1 MKNLNIEE
9 IISSKNINSNDII
22 NSTVD
27 ISNNSILFI
36 NNQSLQKLD
45 KLIREALDIG
55 VKAIVTKEDSS
66 ISNDKIIKVKNY
78 DEIFNDV
85 LKKICPNYKNKNYY
99 GITGT
104 NGKTTTGFYLNQL
117 INSKSLFIGTTET
130 ALLKKITNEEHL
142 TTPKLFNIVKLLG
155 LKENNKTNDVVIEIS
170 SHALE
175 QDRLKG
181 LKFKVSGFTNL
192 SQDHFDY
199 HKNIQ
204 NYFNSKLKLFK
215 SDISE
220 KFVYVDSEWG
230 NKIKSLTTIP
240 SFSIGMNKKNNLY
253 IKNVIT
259 RKENYDLNFEIEGKN
274 IDISVPLS
282 GPESH
287 LNYLLALSMAYFSE
301 LNNLDSIIEASLRLK
316 NPEGRYEV
324 IKYINNNEIIVDF
337 AHTPESITQVINFV
351 KNKYSKVIVILGAG
365 GNRDKEK
372 RYLMGKAANSADKII
387 ITNDNPR
394 YEDEE
399 EIARNI
405 LSGIELNKDIEI
417 ILNRKEAII
426 EGINNLEEDSVLLIL
441 GKGHEKIQEFKDSSV
456 EFSDQKI
463 VKDYI
468 KEKIWLE

>member
-1 MKNLNIEE
+1 MKTINIEE
-9 IISSKNINSNDII
+9 IISSRNINSHEII

-27 ISNNSILFI
+27 ISKNSILFL
-36 NNQSLQKLD
+36 NNQSLEKLD
-45 KLIREALDIG
+45 KLIKEALDSG
-55 VKAIVTKEDSS
+55 VKAIVTKEGCTV
-66 ISNDKIIKVKNY
+66 SNDKIIKVKNY
-78 DEIFNDV
+78 DEIFKDV
-85 LKKICPNYKNKNYY
+85 LQKICPNYENKNFY

-104 NGKTTTGFYLNQL
+104 NGKTTTGYYLNQL
-117 INSKSLFIGTTET
+117 ISTKSLFIGTTE
-130 ALLKKITNEEHL
+130 ADLLKKITNEEHL
-142 TTPKLFNIVKLLG
+142 TTPKLFNIIKLLG

-175 QDRLKG
+175 QERLKG

-199 HKNIQ
+199 HKNIE
-204 NYFNSKLKLFK
+204 NYFNSKLKLFN

-220 KFVYVDSEWG
+220 KFVYIDSEWG
-230 NKIKSLTTIP
+230 NKVKSLTTIP

-253 IKNVIT
+253 IKNIIV
-259 RKENYDLNFEIEGKN
+259 RKENYDISFEIEGKKY
-274 IDISVPLS
+274 DISVPLS

-301 LNNLDSIIEASLRLK
+301 LNNLDSIIDASFKLK
-316 NPEGRYEV
+316 NPEGRYEI
-324 IKYINNNEIIVDF
+324 IKYLKNNEIIVDF
-337 AHTPESITQVINFV
+337 AHTPESITQVIKFV

-372 RYLMGKAANSADKII
+372 RSLMGKAANLADKII

-399 EIARNI
+399 EIAKNI
-405 LSGIELNKDIEI
+405 LSGIELNKDTEI

-426 EGINNLEEDSVLLIL
+426 EGLNNLDKDSVLLIL
-441 GKGHEKIQEFKDSSV
+441 GKGHEKIQEFKNSSV
-456 EFSDQKI
+456 EFSDKKI
-463 VKDYI
+463 VNDYI
-468 KEKIWLE
+468 KEKI

>member
-1 MKNLNIEE
+1 MKTLNIEE
-9 IISSKNINSNDII
+9 IISSRNINSHEII

-27 ISNNSILFI
+27 ISKNSILFI
-36 NNQSLQKLD
+36 NNQSLEKLD
-45 KLIREALDIG
+45 KLIKEALDSD
-55 VKAIVTKEDSS
+55 VKAIVTKEDSTV
-66 ISNDKIIKVKNY
+66 SNDKIIKVKNY
-78 DEIFNDV
+78 DEIFKE
-85 LKKICPNYKNKNYY
+85 LLQKICPSYENKNFY

-117 INSKSLFIGTTET
+117 ISSKSLFIGTTE
-130 ALLKKITNEEHL
+130 ADLLKKITNEEHL
-142 TTPKLFNIVKLLG
+142 TTPKLFNIIKLLG

-175 QDRLKG
+175 QERLKG

-199 HKNIQ
+199 HKNIE
-204 NYFNSKLKLFK
+204 NYFNSKLKLFN

-220 KFVYVDSEWG
+220 KFVYIDSEWG
-230 NKIKSLTTIP
+230 NKVKSLTTIP
-240 SFSIGMNKKNNLY
+240 SFSIGINKKNNLY
-253 IKNVIT
+253 IKNIIV
-259 RKENYDLNFEIEGKN
+259 RKENYDISFEIEGKKY
-274 IDISVPLS
+274 DISVPLS

-301 LNNLDSIIEASLRLK
+301 LNNLDSIIEASLKLK
-316 NPEGRYEV
+316 NPEGRYEI
-324 IKYINNNEIIVDF
+324 IKYIKNNEIIVDF
-337 AHTPESITQVINFV
+337 AHTPESITQVIKFV

-372 RYLMGKAANSADKII
+372 RSLMGKAANLADKII

-399 EIARNI
+399 EIAKNI
-405 LSGIELNKDIEI
+405 LSGIELNKDAEI

-441 GKGHEKIQEFKDSSV
+441 GKGHEKIQEFKNSSV
-456 EFSDQKI
+456 EFSDKKI
-463 VKDYI
+463 VNDYI
-468 KEKIWLE
+468 KEKI

>member
-1 MKNLNIEE
+1 MKTLNIEE
-9 IISSKNINSNDII
+9 IISSRNINSHEII

-27 ISNNSILFI
+27 ISKNSILFI
-36 NNQSLQKLD
+36 NNQSLEKLD
-45 KLIREALDIG
+45 KLIKEALDSD
-55 VKAIVTKEDSS
+55 VKAIVTNEDCTV
-66 ISNDKIIKVKNY
+66 SNDKIIKVKNY
-78 DEIFNDV
+78 DEIFKDV
-85 LKKICPNYKNKNYY
+85 LQKICPNYENKNYY

-117 INSKSLFIGTTET
+117 ITSKSLFIGTTE
-130 ALLKKITNEEHL
+130 ADLLKKITNEEHL
-142 TTPKLFNIVKLLG
+142 TTPKLFNIIKLLG

-175 QDRLKG
+175 QERLKG

-199 HKNIQ
+199 HKNIE
-204 NYFNSKLKLFK
+204 NYFNSKLKLFN

-220 KFVYVDSEWG
+220 KFVYIDSEWG
-230 NKIKSLTTIP
+230 NKVKSLTTIP

-253 IKNVIT
+253 IKNIIA
-259 RKENYDLNFEIEGKN
+259 RKENYDISFEIEGRKY
-274 IDISVPLS
+274 DISVPLS

-301 LNNLDSIIEASLRLK
+301 LNNLDSIIEASLKLK
-316 NPEGRYEV
+316 NPEGRYEI
-324 IKYINNNEIIVDF
+324 IKYIKNNEIIVDF
-337 AHTPESITQVINFV
+337 AHTPESITQVIKFV

-372 RYLMGKAANSADKII
+372 RSLMGRAANLADKII

-399 EIARNI
+399 EIAKNI
-405 LSGIELNKDIEI
+405 LSGIELNKDTEI

-426 EGINNLEEDSVLLIL
+426 EGINNLDKDSVLLIL
-441 GKGHEKIQEFKDSSV
+441 GKGHEKIQEFKNSSV
-456 EFSDQKI
+456 EFSDKKI
-463 VKDYI
+463 VNDYI
-468 KEKIWLE
+468 KEKI

>member
-1 MKNLNIEE
+1 MKTLNIEE
-9 IISSKNINSNDII
+9 IISSRNINSHEII

-27 ISNNSILFI
+27 ISKNSILFI
-36 NNQSLQKLD
+36 NNQSLEKLD
-45 KLIREALDIG
+45 KLIKEALDSD
-55 VKAIVTKEDSS
+55 VKAIVTNEDCTV
-66 ISNDKIIKVKNY
+66 SNDKIIKVKNY
-78 DEIFNDV
+78 DEIFKDV
-85 LKKICPNYKNKNYY
+85 LQKICPNYENKNFY

-117 INSKSLFIGTTET
+117 ITSKSLFIGTTE
-130 ALLKKITNEEHL
+130 ADLLKKITNEEHL
-142 TTPKLFNIVKLLG
+142 TTPKLFNIIKLLG

-175 QDRLKG
+175 QERLKG

-199 HKNIQ
+199 HKNIE
-204 NYFNSKLKLFK
+204 NYFNSKLKLFN

-220 KFVYVDSEWG
+220 KFVYIDSEWG

-240 SFSIGMNKKNNLY
+240 SFSIGINKKNNLY
-253 IKNVIT
+253 IKNIIV
-259 RKENYDLNFEIEGKN
+259 RKENYDISFEIEGRKY
-274 IDISVPLS
+274 DISVPLS

-301 LNNLDSIIEASLRLK
+301 LNNLDSIIEASLKLK
-316 NPEGRYEV
+316 NPEGRYEI
-324 IKYINNNEIIVDF
+324 IKYIKNNDIIVDF
-337 AHTPESITQVINFV
+337 AHTPESITQVIKFV

-372 RYLMGKAANSADKII
+372 RSLMGKAANLADKII

-399 EIARNI
+399 EIAKNI
-405 LSGIELNKDIEI
+405 LSGIELNKDTEI

-441 GKGHEKIQEFKDSSV
+441 GKGHEKIQEFKNSSV
-456 EFSDQKI
+456 EFSDKKI
-463 VKDYI
+463 VNDYI
-468 KEKIWLE
+468 KEKI

>member
-1 MKNLNIEE
+1 MKTLNIEE
-9 IISSKNINSNDII
+9 IISSRNINSHEII

-27 ISNNSILFI
+27 ISKNSILFI
-36 NNQSLQKLD
+36 NNQSLEKLD
-45 KLIREALDIG
+45 KLIKEALDSD
-55 VKAIVTKEDSS
+55 VKAIVTNEDCTV
-66 ISNDKIIKVKNY
+66 SNDKIIKVKNY
-78 DEIFNDV
+78 DEIFKDV
-85 LKKICPNYKNKNYY
+85 LQKICPNYENKNFY

-117 INSKSLFIGTTET
+117 ITSKSLFIGTTE
-130 ALLKKITNEEHL
+130 ADLLKKITNEEHL
-142 TTPKLFNIVKLLG
+142 TTPKLFNIIKLLG

-175 QDRLKG
+175 QERLKG

-199 HKNIQ
+199 HKNIE
-204 NYFNSKLKLFK
+204 NYFNSKLKLFN

-220 KFVYVDSEWG
+220 KFVYIDSEWG

-240 SFSIGMNKKNNLY
+240 SFSIGINKKNNLY
-253 IKNVIT
+253 IKNIIV
-259 RKENYDLNFEIEGKN
+259 RKENYDISFEIEGRKY
-274 IDISVPLS
+274 DISVPLS

-301 LNNLDSIIEASLRLK
+301 LNNLDSIIEASLKLK
-316 NPEGRYEV
+316 NPEGRYEI
-324 IKYINNNEIIVDF
+324 IKYIKNNEIIVDF
-337 AHTPESITQVINFV
+337 AHTPESITQVIKFV

-372 RYLMGKAANSADKII
+372 RSLMGKAANLADKII

-399 EIARNI
+399 EIAKNI
-405 LSGIELNKDIEI
+405 LSGIELNKDTEI

-441 GKGHEKIQEFKDSSV
+441 GKGHEKIQEFKNSSV
-456 EFSDQKI
+456 EFSDKKI

-468 KEKIWLE
+468 KEKI

>member
-1 MKNLNIEE
+1 MKTINIEE
-9 IISSKNINSNDII
+9 IISSRNINSHEII

-27 ISNNSILFI
+27 ISKNSILFI
-36 NNQSLQKLD
+36 NNQSLEKLD
-45 KLIREALDIG
+45 KLIKEALDSG
-55 VKAIVTKEDSS
+55 VKAIVTKEGCTV
-66 ISNDKIIKVKNY
+66 SNDKIIKVKNY
-78 DEIFNDV
+78 DEIFMDV
-85 LKKICPNYKNKNYY
+85 LQKICPNYENKNFY

-104 NGKTTTGFYLNQL
+104 NGKTTTGYYLNQL
-117 INSKSLFIGTTET
+117 ISSKSLFIGTTEGD
-130 ALLKKITNEEHL
+130 LLKNITNEEHL
-142 TTPKLFNIVKLLG
+142 TTPKLFNIIKLLG

-175 QDRLKG
+175 QERLKG

-199 HKNIQ
+199 HKNIE
-204 NYFNSKLKLFK
+204 NYFNSKLKLFN

-220 KFVYVDSEWG
+220 KFVYIDSEWG
-230 NKIKSLTTIP
+230 NKVKSLTTIP

-253 IKNVIT
+253 IKNIIV
-259 RKENYDLNFEIEGKN
+259 RKENYDISFEIEGKKY
-274 IDISVPLS
+274 DISVPLS

-301 LNNLDSIIEASLRLK
+301 LNNLDSLIDASFKLK
-316 NPEGRYEV
+316 NPEGRYEI
-324 IKYINNNEIIVDF
+324 IKYLKNNEIIVDF
-337 AHTPESITQVINFV
+337 AHTPESITQVIKFV

-372 RYLMGKAANSADKII
+372 RSLMGKAANLADKII

-399 EIARNI
+399 EIAKNI
-405 LSGIELNKDIEI
+405 LSGIELNKDTEI

-441 GKGHEKIQEFKDSSV
+441 GKGHEKIQEFKNSSV
-456 EFSDQKI
+456 EFSDKKI
-463 VKDYI
+463 VNDYI
-468 KEKIWLE
+468 KEKI

>member
-1 MKNLNIEE
+1 MKTLNIEE
-9 IISSKNINSNDII
+9 IISSRNINSNEII

-27 ISNNSILFI
+27 ISKNSILFI
-36 NNQSLQKLD
+36 NNQSLEKLD
-45 KLIREALDIG
+45 KLIREALEMD
-55 VKAIVTKEDSS
+55 VKAIVTKEDCTV
-66 ISNDKIIKVKNY
+66 SNDKIIKVKNY
-78 DEIFNDV
+78 DEIFKNV
-85 LKKICPNYKNKNYY
+85 LQKICPNYEKRNFY

-117 INSKSLFIGTTET
+117 ISSKSLFVGTTEA

-142 TTPKLFNIVKLLG
+142 TTPKLFNIIKLLG
-155 LKENNKTNDVVIEIS
+155 LKENNEINDVVIEIS

-175 QDRLKG
+175 QERLKG
-181 LKFKVSGFTNL
+181 IKFKVSGFTNL

-199 HKNIQ
+199 HKNIE
-204 NYFNSKLKLFK
+204 NYFNSKLKLFR
-215 SDISE
+215 SEISE
-220 KFVYVDSEWG
+220 KFVYIDSEWG
-230 NKIKSLTTIP
+230 SKIKSLTTIP
-240 SFSIGMNKKNNLY
+240 SFSIGINKKNNLY
-253 IKNVIT
+253 IKNVIVT
-259 RKENYDLNFEIEGKN
+259 KEKYDINFEIEGSN
-274 IDISVPLS
+274 YDVSVPLS

-301 LNNLDSIIEASLRLK
+301 LNDLDSILEASSKLI
-316 NPEGRYEV
+316 NPVGRYEV

-351 KNKYSKVIVILGAG
+351 KNKYSKVIVIFGAG

-372 RYLMGKAANSADKII
+372 RPLMGKAVNLADKII

-399 EIARNI
+399 EIAKNI
-405 LSGIELNKDIEI
+405 LSGIELNKETQV

-426 EGINNLEEDSVLLIL
+426 EGINNLEKDSVLLIL

-463 VKDYI
+463 VKEYI
-468 KEKIWLE
+468 KEKL

>member
-1 MKNLNIEE
+1 MKTINIEE
-9 IISSKNINSNDII
+9 IISSRNINSHEII

-27 ISNNSILFI
+27 ISKNSILFI
-36 NNQSLQKLD
+36 NNQSLEKLD
-45 KLIREALDIG
+45 KLIKEALDSG
-55 VKAIVTKEDSS
+55 VKAIVTKEGCTV
-66 ISNDKIIKVKNY
+66 SNDKIIKVKNY
-78 DEIFNDV
+78 DEIFMDV
-85 LKKICPNYKNKNYY
+85 LQKICPNYENKNFY

-104 NGKTTTGFYLNQL
+104 NGKTTTGYYLNQL
-117 INSKSLFIGTTET
+117 ISSKSLFIGTTEGD
-130 ALLKKITNEEHL
+130 LLKNITNEEHL
-142 TTPKLFNIVKLLG
+142 TTPKLFNIIKLLG

-175 QDRLKG
+175 QERLKG

-199 HKNIQ
+199 HKNIE
-204 NYFNSKLKLFK
+204 NYFNSKLKLFN

-220 KFVYVDSEWG
+220 KFVYIDSEWG
-230 NKIKSLTTIP
+230 NKVKSLTTIP

-253 IKNVIT
+253 IKNIII
-259 RKENYDLNFEIEGKN
+259 RKENYDISFEIEGKKY
-274 IDISVPLS
+274 DISVPLS

-301 LNNLDSIIEASLRLK
+301 LNNLDSLIDASFKLK
-316 NPEGRYEV
+316 NPEGRYEI
-324 IKYINNNEIIVDF
+324 IKYLKNNEIIVDY
-337 AHTPESITQVINFV
+337 AHTPESITQVIKFV

-372 RYLMGKAANSADKII
+372 RSLMGKAANLADKII

-399 EIARNI
+399 EIAKNI
-405 LSGIELNKDIEI
+405 LSGIELNKDTEI

-441 GKGHEKIQEFKDSSV
+441 GKGHEKIQEFKNSSV
-456 EFSDQKI
+456 EFSDKKI
-463 VKDYI
+463 VNDYI
-468 KEKIWLE
+468 KEKI

>member
-1 MKNLNIEE
+1 MKTINIEE
-9 IISSKNINSNDII
+9 IISSRNINSHEII

-27 ISNNSILFI
+27 ISKNSILFI
-36 NNQSLQKLD
+36 NNQSLEKLD
-45 KLIREALDIG
+45 KLIKEALDSG
-55 VKAIVTKEDSS
+55 VKAIVTKEGCTV
-66 ISNDKIIKVKNY
+66 SNDKIIKVKNY
-78 DEIFNDV
+78 DEIFMDV
-85 LKKICPNYKNKNYY
+85 LQKICPNYENKNFY

-104 NGKTTTGFYLNQL
+104 NGKTTTGYYLDQL
-117 INSKSLFIGTTET
+117 ISSKSLFIGTTEGD
-130 ALLKKITNEEHL
+130 LLKNITNEEHL
-142 TTPKLFNIVKLLG
+142 TTPKLFNIIKLLG

-175 QDRLKG
+175 QERLKG

-199 HKNIQ
+199 HKNIE
-204 NYFNSKLKLFK
+204 NYFNSKLKLFN

-220 KFVYVDSEWG
+220 KFVYIDSEWG
-230 NKIKSLTTIP
+230 NKVKSLTTIP

-253 IKNVIT
+253 IKNIIV
-259 RKENYDLNFEIEGKN
+259 RKENYDISFEIEGKKY
-274 IDISVPLS
+274 DISVPLS

-301 LNNLDSIIEASLRLK
+301 LNNLDSIIDASFKLK
-316 NPEGRYEV
+316 NPEGRYEI
-324 IKYINNNEIIVDF
+324 IKYLKNNEIIVDF
-337 AHTPESITQVINFV
+337 AHTPESITQVIKFV

-372 RYLMGKAANSADKII
+372 RPLMGKAANLADKII

-399 EIARNI
+399 EIAKNI
-405 LSGIELNKDIEI
+405 LSGIELNKDTEI

-441 GKGHEKIQEFKDSSV
+441 GKGHEKIQEFKNSSV
-456 EFSDQKI
+456 EFSDKKI
-463 VKDYI
+463 VNDYI
-468 KEKIWLE
+468 KEKI

>member
-1 MKNLNIEE
+1 MNSINIDELF
-9 IISSKNINSNDII
+9 SSKNINSNEII

-27 ISNNSILFI
+27 ISKNSILFL
-36 NNQSLQKLD
+36 NNKSIEKLD
-45 KLIREALDIG
+45 KLISEALNSD
-55 VKAIVTKEDSS
+55 VKAIVTKEDCTV
-66 ISNDKIIKVKNY
+66 SNDKIVKVKNY
-78 DEIFNDV
+78 DEIFEVV
-85 LKKICPNYKNKNYY
+85 LQKICPNYENKNYY

-117 INSKSLFIGTTET
+117 ISSNSLFIGTTES
-130 ALLKKITNEEHL
+130 AQLNKITNEEHL
-142 TTPKLFNIVKLLG
+142 TTPKLFNIIKLLG
-155 LKENNKTNDVVIEIS
+155 LKENNEINDVVVEMS

-175 QDRLKG
+175 QERLKG
-181 LKFKVSGFTNL
+181 IKFKVSGFTNL

-199 HKNIQ
+199 HKNIE

-215 SDISE
+215 SEISE
-220 KFVYVDSEWG
+220 KYVYIDSEWG
-230 NKIKSLTTIP
+230 SKIKSLTNIP
-240 SFSIGMNKKNNLY
+240 SFSIGMNKENNLY
-253 IKNVIT
+253 IKNVIIT
-259 RKENYDLNFEIEGKN
+259 KKNYDINFEIEGN
-274 IDISVPLS
+274 NYDVSVPLS
-282 GPESH
+282 GPGSH

-301 LNNLDSIIEASLRLK
+301 LNDINSLLEASINLT
-316 NPEGRYEV
+316 NPIGRYEV

-372 RYLMGKAANSADKII
+372 RPLMGKAVNLADKII

-399 EIARNI
+399 EIAKNI
-405 LSGIELNKDIEI
+405 LSGIKLNKETQV
-417 ILNRKEAII
+417 ILNRKDAIV
-426 EGINNLEEDSVLLIL
+426 EGINNLEKDSVLLIL

-468 KEKIWLE
+468 KEKL

>member
-1 MKNLNIEE
+1 MKTLNIEE
-9 IISSKNINSNDII
+9 IISSRNINSHEII

-27 ISNNSILFI
+27 ISKNSILFI
-36 NNQSLQKLD
+36 NNQSLEKLD
-45 KLIREALDIG
+45 KLIKEALDSG
-55 VKAIVTKEDSS
+55 VKAIVTKEGCTV
-66 ISNDKIIKVKNY
+66 SNDKIIKVKNY
-78 DEIFNDV
+78 EEIFKDV
-85 LKKICPNYKNKNYY
+85 LQKICPNYENKNFY

-117 INSKSLFIGTTET
+117 ISTKSLFIGTTE
-130 ALLKKITNEEHL
+130 ADLLKKITNEEHL
-142 TTPKLFNIVKLLG
+142 TTPKLFNIIKLLG

-175 QDRLKG
+175 QERLKG

-199 HKNIQ
+199 HKNIE
-204 NYFNSKLKLFK
+204 NYFNSKLKLFN

-220 KFVYVDSEWG
+220 KFVYIDSEWG
-230 NKIKSLTTIP
+230 NKVKSLTTIP

-253 IKNVIT
+253 IKNIIV
-259 RKENYDLNFEIEGKN
+259 RKENYDISFEIEGRKY
-274 IDISVPLS
+274 DISVPLS

-301 LNNLDSIIEASLRLK
+301 LNNLDSIIEASFKLK
-316 NPEGRYEV
+316 NPEGRYEI
-324 IKYINNNEIIVDF
+324 IKYLKNNEIIVDF
-337 AHTPESITQVINFV
+337 AHTPESITQVIKFV

-372 RYLMGKAANSADKII
+372 RPLMGKAVNLADKII

-399 EIARNI
+399 EIAKNI
-405 LSGIELNKDIEI
+405 LSGIELNKDTEI

-441 GKGHEKIQEFKDSSV
+441 GKGHEKIQEFKTSSV
-456 EFSDQKI
+456 EFSDKKI
-463 VKDYI
+463 VNDYI
-468 KEKIWLE
+468 KEKI

>member
-1 MKNLNIEE
+1 MKTINIEE
-9 IISSKNINSNDII
+9 IISSRNINSHEII

-27 ISNNSILFI
+27 ISKNSILFI
-36 NNQSLQKLD
+36 NNQSLEKLD
-45 KLIREALDIG
+45 KLIKEALDSG
-55 VKAIVTKEDSS
+55 VKAIVTKEGCTV
-66 ISNDKIIKVKNY
+66 SNDKIIKVKNY
-78 DEIFNDV
+78 DEIFKDV
-85 LKKICPNYKNKNYY
+85 LQKICPNYENKNFY

-104 NGKTTTGFYLNQL
+104 NGKTTTGYYLNQL
-117 INSKSLFIGTTET
+117 ISSKSLFIGTTEGD
-130 ALLKKITNEEHL
+130 LLKNITNEEHL
-142 TTPKLFNIVKLLG
+142 TTPKLFNIIKLLG

-175 QDRLKG
+175 QERLKG

-199 HKNIQ
+199 HKNIE
-204 NYFNSKLKLFK
+204 NYFNSKLKLFN

-220 KFVYVDSEWG
+220 KFVYIDSEWG
-230 NKIKSLTTIP
+230 NKVKSLTTIP

-253 IKNVIT
+253 IKNIIV
-259 RKENYDLNFEIEGKN
+259 RKENYDISFEIEGKKY
-274 IDISVPLS
+274 DISVPLS

-301 LNNLDSIIEASLRLK
+301 LNNLDSIIEASFKLK
-316 NPEGRYEV
+316 NPEGRYEI
-324 IKYINNNEIIVDF
+324 IKYLNNNEIIVDF
-337 AHTPESITQVINFV
+337 AHTPESITQVIKFV

-372 RYLMGKAANSADKII
+372 RSLMGKAANLADKII

-399 EIARNI
+399 EIAKNI
-405 LSGIELNKDIEI
+405 LSGIELNKDTEI

-441 GKGHEKIQEFKDSSV
+441 GKGHEKIQEFKNSSV
-456 EFSDQKI
+456 EFSDKKI
-463 VKDYI
+463 VNDYI
-468 KEKIWLE
+468 KEKI